1 MKTLRAQTFRL
12 WLLCCVLL
20 KLMWCDCVDC
30 VAFKCLYFFFLI
42 FNVYLVYEFI
52 IYIYSRHYFFR
63 PLAQSRM
70 LYKHCTKQGMTATA
84 SNQSQRCWARRPHFP
99 AETERRILW
108 VRQWIMWPVWQSADF
123 LDKLKHEVPDSR
135 YLLFLRQLGKRCA
148 CWPVHRRP
156 ILDDFVGRCL
166 VRRCA
171 CLCATVRPMLRKAQ
185 IPLGST
191 RLDTFDV
198 SSPCILAVS
207 S

>member
-123 LDKLKHEVPDSR
+123 LDKLKHEVYGNWVKDVR
-135 YLLFLRQLGKRCA
+135 AGQFIVGYLT
-148 CWPVHRRP
+148 
-156 ILDDFVGRCL
+156 ILLDAAWFAAAPASV
-166 VRRCA
+166 A
-171 CLCATVRPMLRKAQ
+171 VRPMRDSA
-185 IPLGST
+185 
-191 RLDTFDV
+191 
-198 SSPCILAVS
+198 
-207 S
+207 